1 MIGFSRLGSLLTGI
15 RCGVREC
22 GDADGSQIGA
32 GPGMVDDH
40 RLSPG
45 LANRPAETQSVAEF
59 LKSACRAPAALVVEG
74 EPGIGKTTL
83 WLTALDQARDG
94 GFQVLSTRTAATESG
109 LAYASL
115 ADLLRGVGGA
125 TLAALPQPQKVAVDQ
140 ILLRRS
146 EDGAATD
153 QRAVSAA
160 FLTIIEMLRE
170 TSPVLIAIDDLQWL
184 DSSSRHVVAFA
195 ARRLGSGVGMLG
207 TFRTDT
213 KTDSTWSSW
222 FQLSEPDS
230 VERIHLGPLSLGA
243 LHAMVLERLGRS
255 FARPTMA
262 RISEVSRGNPFY
274 AMELAR
280 VIDSRSPVGEVSLP
294 STLSDVVQSRLGSLD
309 SVVRNILLAIAC
321 LKSATTEEIVRATGI
336 GSDHLIELLE
346 QAEAEG
352 IIEVAGNRLEFAHP
366 LLARG
371 VYDNAKPAQRRKM
384 HRRLAQVVDQ
394 PELRARHLALSATQG
409 DQTTLQALDTAA
421 ESARTRGAP
430 AAAAELLELAMRLG
444 GDTAERRTQTAA
456 YHFDAGD
463 PARARSLLEET
474 VAQMSAGESRAGALN
489 GLALVRIYYDGFAEA
504 ADLLKQALEDA
515 AGNAA
520 LRVQMLVTLSYA
532 LLNSGE
538 LIAAVRTVDDAVTEA
553 VKLDLPHLVNMAQG
567 MRAML
572 RFMRGEGFDEAAMSQ
587 AIATEGRDGDVP
599 LAFRVHV
606 QNALLL
612 GWTGKLER
620 AHQQML
626 SIRRECVERG
636 GESEL
641 IFVGFHAVLQAFW
654 RGDFT
659 EATLVADDTMERA
672 LQLGGDFPA
681 FIGLTLRGAVAAYG
695 GREADARQDIGEALA
710 AGHRSGAHTLAGWTL
725 SVLGF
730 LEISLGNYQA
740 AIITLEPLV
749 AGLEAAPDC
758 TEIVHASF
766 VPDAVEAFVQI
777 GRIAEAESL
786 VDALQRNGNRL
797 DRPWMLAVGARCR
810 SMVVAATGDLDA
822 AVRSAQQAMAYH
834 DRLLMPFE
842 RARTQLLLGQLQRRQ
857 RRREAAATMLR
868 DALATFERLDT
879 PLWAQR
885 AKVLL
890 ARAEAQPSRA
900 GLLTASER
908 RVAELAASGMINRD
922 VAAALFISVKTV
934 EVNLT
939 RIYRKLN
946 IHSRAE
952 LGRRIDQ
959 LHS

>member
-1 MIGFSRLGSLLTGI
+1 
-15 RCGVREC
+15 
-22 GDADGSQIGA
+22 
-32 GPGMVDDH
+32 
-40 RLSPG
+40 
-45 LANRPAETQSVAEF
+45 
-59 LKSACRAPAALVVEG
+59 
-74 EPGIGKTTL
+74 
-83 WLTALDQARDG
+83 
-94 GFQVLSTRTAATESG
+94 
-109 LAYASL
+109 
-115 ADLLRGVGGA
+115 
-125 TLAALPQPQKVAVDQ
+125 
-140 ILLRRS
+140 
-146 EDGAATD
+146 
-153 QRAVSAA
+153 
-160 FLTIIEMLRE
+160 
-170 TSPVLIAIDDLQWL
+170 
-184 DSSSRHVVAFA
+184 
-195 ARRLGSGVGMLG
+195 
-207 TFRTDT
+207 
-213 KTDSTWSSW
+213 
-222 FQLSEPDS
+222 
-230 VERIHLGPLSLGA
+230 
-243 LHAMVLERLGRS
+243 
-255 FARPTMA
+255 
-262 RISEVSRGNPFY
+262 
-274 AMELAR
+274 MELAR
-280 VIDSRSPVGEVSLP
+280 VIDSRSPVGELSLP

-321 LKSATTEEIVRATGI
+321 LKSATTEEIVRATDI

-352 IIEVAGNRLEFAHP
+352 IIEIAGNRWEFAHP

-371 VYDNAKPAQRRKM
+371 VYDNATPAQRRKM

-463 PARARSLLEET
+463 PGRARSLLEET

-504 ADLLKQALEDA
+504 ADLLRQALEDA
-515 AGNAA
+515 AGNAT

-553 VKLDLPHLVNMAQG
+553 VKLDRPHLVNMAQG

-572 RFMRGEGFDEAAMSQ
+572 RFMRGDGFDEAAMSH
-587 AIATEGRDGDVP
+587 AVATQGRDADVP
-599 LAFRVHV
+599 LAFRVDV

-730 LEISLGNYQA
+730 LDISLGNYQA
-740 AIITLEPLV
+740 AITTLEPLV
-749 AGLEAAPDC
+749 AALEAAPDC

-766 VPDAVEAFVQI
+766 VPDAVEAFVQL

-786 VDALQRNGNRL
+786 VDTLQRNGNRL

-842 RARTQLLLGQLQRRQ
+842 RARTQVLLGQLQRRQ
-857 RRREAAATMLR
+857 RHREAAATMLR

-885 AKVLL
+885 AKDLL

-959 LHS
+959 LHL

>member
-1 MIGFSRLGSLLTGI
+1 MA
-15 RCGVREC
+15 E
-22 GDADGSQIGA
+22 
-32 GPGMVDDH
+32 DH

-45 LANRPAETQSVAEF
+45 LVNRPVETQLVANFFESV
-59 LKSACRAPAALVVEG
+59 RHAPAAFLVEG

-83 WLTALDQARDG
+83 WLAALGQARDR
-94 GFQVLSTRTAATESG
+94 GFQVLSTRTAAMESG

-115 ADLLRGVGGA
+115 ADLFRGVGAA
-125 TLAALPQPQKVAVDQ
+125 TLAALPQPQKVAVDR
-140 ILLRRS
+140 ILLRSS
-146 EDGAATD
+146 EDSAATD

-160 FLTIIEMLRE
+160 FLAIIEMLRE

-184 DSSSRHVVAFA
+184 DFSSRQVVAFA
-195 ARRLGSGVGMLG
+195 ARRLGSGVGILG
-207 TFRTDT
+207 TFRTEA
-213 KTDSTWSSW
+213 KTGTTWSSW
-222 FQLSEPDS
+222 FQFSEPDA

-243 LHAMVLERLGRS
+243 LRAMLSERLGRS

-294 STLSDVVQSRLGSLD
+294 STLSDVVQSRLGRLD
-309 SVVRNILLAIAC
+309 SVVRNILLTLAC
-321 LKSATTEEIVRATGI
+321 LTSATTEEIVRATDL
-336 GSDHLIELLE
+336 GSEHLIELLE

-352 IIEVAGNRLEFAHP
+352 IIEIAGNRLEFTHP

-371 VYDNAKPAQRRKM
+371 VYDTATPAQRRKM

-409 DQTTLQALDTAA
+409 DQMTLQALDTAA

-444 GDTAERRTQTAA
+444 GDTAERRIQTAT

-463 PARARSLLEET
+463 PGRARTLLEET
-474 VAQMSAGESRAGALN
+474 VAQMPAGGPRAGAFN
-489 GLALVRIYYDGFAEA
+489 ALALVRIYDDGFAEA

-532 LLNSGE
+532 LLNAGD
-538 LIAAVRTVDDAVTEA
+538 LPAAVGTVDDAVAEA
-553 VKLDLPHLVNMAQG
+553 VELDSPHLVSLARG

-572 RFMRGEGFDEAAMSQ
+572 LFMRGDGFDETAMSQ
-587 AIATEGRDGDVP
+587 AIATEDRDADVP
-599 LAFRVHV
+599 LDFRVHV
-606 QNALLL
+606 QNVLLL

-641 IFVGFHAVLQAFW
+641 IFVGFHSVLQAIW
-654 RGDFT
+654 RGDST

-681 FIGLTLRGAVAAYG
+681 FIGLTLRGMVAAYG
-695 GREADARQDIGEALA
+695 AREVDARRDLSEALA
-710 AGHRSGAHTLAGWTL
+710 AGHRSGAQTLMGWTV

-730 LEISLGNYQA
+730 LEVSLGNYQA
-740 AIITLEPLV
+740 AVTTLEPLV
-749 AGLEAAPDC
+749 AALMAAPDC
-758 TEIVHASF
+758 TEIVIASC
-766 VPDAVEAFVQI
+766 VPDAVEAFVQL

-786 VDALQRNGNRL
+786 VNTLQRNGKRL

-810 SMVVAATGDLDA
+810 SMLQAAAGDLDA
-822 AVRSAQQAMAYH
+822 AVSSARQAMPQH
-834 DRLLMPFE
+834 DRLPMPFE

-857 RRREAAATMLR
+857 RRREAATTTLR

-885 AKVLL
+885 AKASLS
-890 ARAEAQPSRA
+890 RTEAQPSRA

-908 RVAELAASGMINRD
+908 RVAELVASGMTNRD
-922 VAAALFISVKTV
+922 VAAALFISIKTV

-939 RIYRKLN
+939 RIYRKLD

-959 LHS
+959 LQM